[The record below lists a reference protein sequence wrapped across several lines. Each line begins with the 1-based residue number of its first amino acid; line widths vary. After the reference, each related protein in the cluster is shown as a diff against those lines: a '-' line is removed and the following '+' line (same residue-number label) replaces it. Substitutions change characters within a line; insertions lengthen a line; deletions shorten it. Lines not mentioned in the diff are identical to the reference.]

1 MCVSVCLFGFIERS
15 HSLANIVGVTPPSQ
29 SQTTLPCEHV
39 SNGPRNTGVSLGPWG
54 PPINGLWFYLPLS
67 LPLSLWAWTIVVAAC
82 HEKLHCDWL
91 FYLSPVK
98 PRLLLLLLLL
108 DIYFQVTATCVAF
121 IAALIVYF
129 FLISFCLIIYCL
141 FIFVL

>member
-1 MCVSVCLFGFIERS
+1 MSVCLFGFIERS
-15 HSLANIVGVTPPSQ
+15 HCLANIVGVTPPSQ

-39 SNGPRNTGVSLGPWG
+39 SNGPWHTGVSLGPWG
-54 PPINGLWFYLPLS
+54 PPINGLWFYLPPS
-67 LPLSLWAWTIVVAAC
+67 LSLWAWTIVVAAC

-91 FYLSPVK
+91 FYLSSVK
-98 PRLLLLLLLL
+98 LRLLLLLLLLL